1 MIKRSLILFFEA
13 LLISLL
19 VLYLTEFLG
28 LRLVTE
34 AGGHIV

>member
-1 MIKRSLILFFEA
+1 LIKRSLIVFFEA
-13 LLISLL
+13 LLISLF

-28 LRLVTE
+28 LRLVSE

>member
-1 MIKRSLILFFEA
+1 MIKLSLFVFFEA

-19 VLYLTEFLG
+19 VVYFTEFLG
-28 LRLVTE
+28 LHLVAE